1 MAIKTNIIL
10 DVDSSKGQQGTLG
23 LRKEIK
29 NLRLELDRLEEGT
42 VEYQQTFD
50 KLSAKMKIQD
60 DRMKALMKSS
70 GDLGDA
76 LGNISSVAGSITS
89 GFVGIQ
95 GVMALFGSESEDLL
109 KVLTRLQGAMALA
122 QGFVGLENL
131 TKSIPAL
138 ISNLK
143 GLFGIGVEGAESIK
157 EITESVKDTSD
168 ATAIWGAQA
177 VETSTDISMM
187 ATNTQN
193 AVNTQETLTNFMNN
207 SRGVYEASI
216 EKTKALADEYETLTS
231 KATRLDELVTA
242 LEDEDTDR
250 GFAKLQELKN
260 QRKEKM
266 SLIEDEIKLEAERRE
281 SLTDQIDSLEEQS
294 DALENVNESAV
305 KASGGI
311 GKLTKSILVSLGV
324 MALIT
329 AAVTGIIYLYE
340 NWNKIFGRVSE
351 NQLMFNKVI
360 KDSTQSFTESK
371 SKLELLRN
379 EFNKLDSVKEKTK
392 FVKNYGSELKSVGI
406 EINNVTE
413 LEKIFGSDEATN
425 KIVKSFEIK
434 ARAQAAYAEVVKI
447 SSEIVSL
454 EMDKEELRVKKYV
467 GAFEGAWIRI
477 KGIFK
482 GDFGIHENEMIPMAI
497 ADIDKDIKKNEDKIE
512 ALKNKFDLG
521 EILKVDE
528 PKEIVNTVKKTLS
541 DYLSELTEKNKQL
554 TKVNR
559 DFYTSN
565 KNALDEWVANQEKA
579 YDMGIISEVDFIE
592 RKKQYN
598 EKLNELD
605 LLQIDYEYKNQVK
618 ALEDKKDLDDKA
630 TQVALDKINK
640 DYKNEKDKQKLIDEV
655 KKEQLVNDENYEITK
670 SNIQDQYEAK
680 RNAKETEGNKQSLTD
695 LIEINNK
702 KLAEFDRFYN
712 KLEIIQNVAM
722 NELIKEQLIKQNEE
736 GFFANFLGI
745 GNIQK
750 ELDKFDLT
758 IEQGKNKIKNLQS
771 KYKEVL
777 KQLAQSPVDSPE
789 YEAKLNEKLKLEQE
803 ISDQSVAIA
812 QNEADR
818 KKAIYD
824 NIQDNINNGLQA
836 ASDSFQS
843 IVDLIDA
850 SYEKQ
855 TNDAK
860 ESYDNDI
867 NNYNNLLNSKKI
879 TQEQYD
885 NFVQNRDKEYSA
897 KSLKIQQEQ
906 NEKSKKWQAGLAIID
921 GIRGA
926 TSVWQNAGSF
936 GPFGFILAGIQ
947 SAAILATTYAN
958 VKKIYAQKVSDSGTT
973 GGGAGISPNAVANV
987 VAPLNY
993 SANLTTQTQ
1002 QQELNKPQ
1010 KVYVLDSD
1018 IKDIGNRVKIT
1029 ENESTF

>member
-10 DVDSSKGQQGTLG
+10 DVDSSKGQQGTVG

-29 NLRLELDRLEEGT
+29 NLRLELDRLDEGT

-60 DRMKALMKSS
+60 DRMKALSRSS
-70 GDLGDA
+70 ADLGDS
-76 LGNISSVAGSITS
+76 LSNISSIGGSITS

-95 GVMALFGSESEDLL
+95 GAMQLFGSESEDLL
-109 KVLTRLQGAMALA
+109 KVLTRLQGGMALA

-157 EITESVKDTSD
+157 QITESVKDTSD

-187 ATNTQN
+187 ANNTQN
-193 AVNTQETLTNFMNN
+193 AINTQETLTKLMNDN
-207 SRGVYEASI
+207 QGVYEASI
-216 EKTKALADEYETLTS
+216 QKTRELSTEYETLIGRT
-231 KATRLDELVTA
+231 KALDEVIAMYDEQGNAERVSFYQNEKKIRLD
-242 LEDEDTDR
+242 R
-250 GFAKLQELKN
+250 
-260 QRKEKM
+260 M
-266 SLIEDEIKLEAERRE
+266 SLITDEIEQESKYRE
-281 SLTDQIDSLEEQS
+281 SLSEQIESLEDQS
-294 DALENVNESAV
+294 DALENVNESAT

-311 GKLTKSILVSLGV
+311 GKLTKSILVSIGV

-329 AAVTGIIYLYE
+329 AAITGIIYLYE

-371 SKLELLRN
+371 TKLELLRN
-379 EFNKLDSVKEKTK
+379 EFNKLDSIKERIK
-392 FVKNYGSELKSVGI
+392 FVKNYSNELKSVGI
-406 EINNVTE
+406 EVNNVTE
-413 LEKIFGSDEATN
+413 LEKIFSSDEATQ
-425 KIVKSFEIK
+425 KIVKSFETK

-447 SSEIVSL
+447 SSEIVTL

-565 KNALDEWVANQEKA
+565 KNALDEWIAHQEKA
-579 YDMGIISEVDFIE
+579 YNMGIISEVDFIE

-598 EKLNELD
+598 DKLNELD

-630 TQVALDKINK
+630 TQAALDKINK

-655 KKEQLVNDENYEITK
+655 RKEQLVNEENYEITK

-722 NELIKEQLIKQNEE
+722 NELIKEQLIKQNED
-736 GFFANFLGI
+736 GFFANYLGI

-973 GGGAGISPNAVANV
+973 GGGSGISSNAVANV

-993 SANLTTQTQ
+993 SANLTTQSQ
-1002 QQELNKPQ
+1002 QEELNKPQ

-1018 IKDIGNRVKIT
+1018 IKDVSNKVRIT
-1029 ENESTF
+1029 ETESTF

>member
-1 MAIKTNIIL
+1 MAIKTDIIL
-10 DVDSSKGQQGTLG
+10 DVDSSKGQQGTVG

-29 NLRLELDRLEEGT
+29 NLRLELDKLDEGT

-76 LGNISSVAGSITS
+76 LGNISSIGGSLTS

-95 GVMALFGSESEDLL
+95 GAMQLFGSESEDLL
-109 KVLTRLQGAMALA
+109 KVLTKLQGGMALA

-143 GLFGIGVEGAESIK
+143 GLFGISAEGAQSIK
-157 EITESVKDTSD
+157 QVTESVKDTSD
-168 ATAIWGAQA
+168 STAIWGAQA
-177 VETSTDISMM
+177 VEASTDISMM

-193 AVNTQETLTNFMNN
+193 AVNTQETLSKLMNDN
-207 SRGVYEASI
+207 QSVYEASI
-216 EKTKALADEYETLTS
+216 LKTKTLTS
-231 KATRLDELVTA
+231 EFETLAEKNKELNESITKYREEGNEVLVSS
-242 LEDEDTDR
+242 LEHEKKLNRDR
-250 GFAKLQELKN
+250 
-260 QRKEKM
+260 M
-266 SLIEDEIKLEAERRE
+266 SLIRDELDMESTYRE
-281 SLTDQIDSLEEQS
+281 SLEEGVNVLNKKN
-294 DALENVNESAV
+294 DALEKTDKSAV
-305 KASGGI
+305 KAAGGI
-311 GKLTKSILVSLGV
+311 GKLTKSILTSLGI

-329 AAVTGIIYLYE
+329 AAITGIIYLYE
-340 NWNKIFGRVSE
+340 NWDKIFNNIDE
-351 NQLMFNKVI
+351 NQKLVNDTMLKG
-360 KDSTQSFTESK
+360 SQSAVDQTL
-371 SKLELLRN
+371 KLKLLRD
-379 EFNKLDSVKEKTK
+379 EFNKLDSIKEKTK
-392 FVKNYGSELKSVGI
+392 FLNNYKDELKNVGI
-406 EINNVTE
+406 EVTSVTE
-413 LEKIFGSDEATN
+413 LEAIFSSDTN
-425 KIVKSFEIK
+425 TQKYVNALVEK
-434 ARAQAAYAEVVKI
+434 AKAQAAFSEMVTLSGEIQQLEFEREEILQKKSIDGWKAYWISFKSYASGKGVLDMADIVRKEVRNI
-447 SSEIVSL
+447 
-454 EMDKEELRVKKYV
+454 DKE
-467 GAFEGAWIRI
+467 IR
-477 KGIFK
+477 
-482 GDFGIHENEMIPMAI
+482 EAQL
-497 ADIDKDIKKNEDKIE
+497 KIG
-512 ALKNKFDLG
+512 ALKSNIDVN
-521 EILKVDE
+521 EILKINE

-565 KNALDEWVANQEKA
+565 KNALDEWLSNQQKA

-598 EKLNELD
+598 DKLNELD
-605 LLQIDYEYKNQVK
+605 ILQIDYEYKNQVK

-630 TQVALDKINK
+630 TQAALDKINK

-655 KKEQLVNDENYEITK
+655 KKEQLVNDENFEITK
-670 SNIQDQYEAK
+670 SNIQDQYVAK

-736 GFFANFLGI
+736 GFFANYLGI

-758 IEQGKNKIKNLQS
+758 IEQGKNKIKQLQS

-777 KQLAQSPVDSPE
+777 KQLAQSPTDSPE

-812 QNEADR
+812 QNEAD
-818 KKAIYD
+818 KKKVIYD

-836 ASDSFQS
+836 TSASFQS

-906 NEKSKKWQAGLAIID
+906 NEKSKKWMAGLAIID
-921 GIRGA
+921 GLKGA
-926 TSVWQNAGSF
+926 SSVWANAGSF
-936 GPFGFILAGIQ
+936 GPLGFILAGIQ

-958 VKKIYAQKVSDSGTT
+958 VKKIYSQKVSDSGTT
-973 GGGAGISPNAVANV
+973 GGGSGISPNAVANV
-987 VAPLNY
+987 VSPLNY
-993 SANLTTQTQ
+993 STNLTTQSQ
-1002 QQELNKPQ
+1002 QEELNKPQ
-1010 KVYVLDSD
+1010 KVYVLESE
-1018 IKDIGNRVKIT
+1018 IKDVGNRVKIT